1 MKLSRRNLLQMFAAT
16 AASSV
21 AARYAS
27 AAWPDPL
34 AIWEPASQAGSYT
47 PRKVLEIFL
56 RGGASQWGAFWYD
69 PILGGSRTGSPA
81 GTGDDDI
88 STTDWGNLITGG
100 GAPTVHNWESRQ
112 IGRAA
117 GPMFRLKNNG
127 AGTPNRKLADYMRV
141 LYVAHD
147 LLPHEA
153 AIPYATTGT
162 TLGRPH
168 QAGLGAAIWRRHD
181 PVAPAGIR
189 SLVLQVGGASGDDLA
204 ANYLASTGQHGVM
217 YRPPIVKLGDT
228 AFYDALPRTGLT
240 SLPQEDFKK
249 FYRNRYEARLKYSG
263 APSAVRSAGW
273 TAYQASLD
281 TMQQYHDD
289 LYTLLTAYAADLFP
303 NPAITVPDYHTN
315 NLSRNAVKTAIKM
328 LKAPGSLLKHV
339 AVVDG
344 GVEADY
350 DTHKPPPA
358 GTIAAGR
365 VEIVQNGNIWN
376 ICDTLANN
384 LNAIL
389 DNNIVVLIHSE
400 FGRREETPDDG
411 TEHHMPGYTNVVI
424 GDVITNP
431 GFTGEASGADGSV
444 AAMIATAAGHP
455 FSPIAGQPI
464 ALSPTDVH
472 AAVAACAGIDP
483 WQADMFEGDLDK
495 SRTLGGDSAGI
506 LLGVS

>member
-1 MKLSRRNLLQMFAAT
+1 
-16 AASSV
+16 
-21 AARYAS
+21 
-27 AAWPDPL
+27 
-34 AIWEPASQAGSYT
+34 
-47 PRKVLEIFL
+47 
-56 RGGASQWGAFWYD
+56 
-69 PILGGSRTGSPA
+69 
-81 GTGDDDI
+81 
-88 STTDWGNLITGG
+88 
-100 GAPTVHNWESRQ
+100 
-112 IGRAA
+112 
-117 GPMFRLKNNG
+117 
-127 AGTPNRKLADYMRV
+127 
-141 LYVAHD
+141 
-147 LLPHEA
+147 
-153 AIPYATTGT
+153 
-162 TLGRPH
+162 
-168 QAGLGAAIWRRHD
+168 
-181 PVAPAGIR
+181 
-189 SLVLQVGGASGDDLA
+189 
-204 ANYLASTGQHGVM
+204 
-217 YRPPIVKLGDT
+217 
-228 AFYDALPRTGLT
+228 
-240 SLPQEDFKK
+240 
-249 FYRNRYEARLKYSG
+249 LKYSG

-455 FSPIAGQPI
+455 FSPIAWPTDRPQPDRRPRRRGRLRRYRSLASRHVRGRPRQIPHARGGLRRDPPGRVLRRACHVAQPI
-464 ALSPTDVH
+464 SFEEIFHAQARGSLAPRPPLRGAPRPVH
-472 AAVAACAGIDP
+472 A
-483 WQADMFEGDLDK
+483 
-495 SRTLGGDSAGI
+495 R
-506 LLGVS
+506 